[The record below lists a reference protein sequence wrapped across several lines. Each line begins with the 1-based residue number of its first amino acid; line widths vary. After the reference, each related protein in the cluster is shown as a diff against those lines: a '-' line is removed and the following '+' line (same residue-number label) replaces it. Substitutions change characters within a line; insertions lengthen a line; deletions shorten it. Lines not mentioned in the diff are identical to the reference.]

1 MRRQEIIDLTCQDID
16 LTNNTILPIM

>member
-1 MRRQEIIDLTCQDID
+1 MRRQEIIDLTYQDID